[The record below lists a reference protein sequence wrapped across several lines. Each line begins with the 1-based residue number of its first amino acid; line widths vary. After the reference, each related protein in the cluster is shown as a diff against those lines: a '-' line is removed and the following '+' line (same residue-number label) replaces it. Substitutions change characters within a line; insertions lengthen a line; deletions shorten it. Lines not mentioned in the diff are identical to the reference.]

1 MTDLLS
7 GRLRKMISETQQKV
21 CVCVCVLYALNL
33 ENMYI

>member
-1 MTDLLS
+1 MNDLLS

-21 CVCVCVLYALNL
+21 CVCVLYALNL